1 MLIKRSCQG
10 LLLCLSILVSADI
23 LFAQEAER
31 EYMHT
36 NKLINEKSPYLL
48 QHAHNPVNWYPW
60 GNEAFQK
67 AKKEDKPIFLSI
79 GYSTCHWCHVMEDES
94 FSNPEIAGIMNK
106 YFVSIKVDR
115 EERPDIDNIYMSA
128 VMVMTGSGGW
138 PLTVIL
144 TPDKKPFYGGTYF
157 PPEDKWGRP
166 GLKTT
171 LNSIADAW
179 KNRRG
184 EILRSGESLTQ
195 AIRQQPFV
203 SGQKTFS
210 LNEGILKES
219 YNGFLRRFDSR
230 YGGFGDAPK
239 FPMGHSLSFL
249 LRYWKRSGEA
259 KSIEMVE
266 RTLFS
271 MARGGIYDHIGGGF
285 HRYSTDGQWRVSH
298 FEKMLYDQAILAR
311 AYLEAYQATGEEEY
325 AKTAGEIFEY
335 ILRDM
340 THPEGGFYSAEDA
353 DSPSPE
359 NPKEKK
365 EGAFYLW
372 SKDEI
377 INVLGKEQ
385 GEIFCYYFGIEPKG
399 NALADPRGE
408 FTGRNILYIAH
419 SLEETARHFKKNA
432 SEVEIIIKG
441 AKEKLFTIRSKR
453 PRPHLDDKILVDWNG
468 LMISSLSFG
477 SRVLNEPR
485 YRLAAEKSTQFILKN
500 LTDKNRRLLHRY
512 RDSQAAITATVEDYA
527 FFIHGLIDL
536 YEATFNPDYL
546 KEAKRLAE
554 EMLRL
559 FWDEPEG
566 GFFFTAR
573 DAEKLLIRQKES
585 YDGAFPSGNSIAALD
600 LIRLSRL
607 TMEKEFESKTESL
620 FKSFSNE
627 ISQMPNAYP
636 QMLIALD
643 LALGPSK
650 EIVISGEIDSED
662 TKKMIRSV
670 FKRFIP
676 NKVVAHRPPSGKEEK
691 MVELIPFLKEQVS
704 LEGKTT
710 AYVCQNYVCRFPTTS
725 IKKLDE
731 FLEE

>member
-1 MLIKRSCQG
+1 
-10 LLLCLSILVSADI
+10 
-23 LFAQEAER
+23 
-31 EYMHT
+31 
-36 NKLINEKSPYLL
+36 
-48 QHAHNPVNWYPW
+48 
-60 GNEAFQK
+60 
-67 AKKEDKPIFLSI
+67 
-79 GYSTCHWCHVMEDES
+79 
-94 FSNPEIAGIMNK
+94 
-106 YFVSIKVDR
+106 
-115 EERPDIDNIYMSA
+115 
-128 VMVMTGSGGW
+128 MVMTGSGGW

-249 LRYWKRSGEA
+249 LRYWKHSGEA

-559 FWDEPEG
+559 FWDESEG

-573 DAEKLLIRQKES
+573 DAEKLLIRQKEI
-585 YDGAFPSGNSIAALD
+585 YDGAIPSGNSIAALD

-691 MVELIPFLKEQVS
+691 IVELIPFLKEQVS

>member
-115 EERPDIDNIYMSA
+115 EERPDIDNIYMNA
-128 VMVMTGSGGW
+128 VMVITGSGGW

-249 LRYWKRSGEA
+249 LRYWKHSGEA

-559 FWDEPEG
+559 FWDESEG

-573 DAEKLLIRQKES
+573 DAEKLLIRQKEI
-585 YDGAFPSGNSIAALD
+585 YDGAIPSGNSIAALD

>member
-249 LRYWKRSGEA
+249 LRYWKHSGEA

-559 FWDEPEG
+559 FWDESEG

-573 DAEKLLIRQKES
+573 DAEKLLIRQKEI
-585 YDGAFPSGNSIAALD
+585 YDGAIPSGNSIAALD